1 MLGAKGRNLLLPNN
15 LKGTHRYDRKTV
27 FYPSHHLQL
36 SHHLNPYHYVLAMN
50 QHQKT
55 QVRFMLT
62 DDAISRLEYV
72 AQVTG
77 CNLSSL
83 VEKAIISSIAS
94 NPSAPTPKA
103 VIGKEYKN
111 DRNDTKD

>member
-1 MLGAKGRNLLLPNN
+1 
-15 LKGTHRYDRKTV
+15 
-27 FYPSHHLQL
+27 
-36 SHHLNPYHYVLAMN
+36 
-50 QHQKT
+50 
-55 QVRFMLT
+55 MLT

-72 AQVTG
+72 AQLTG

-94 NPSAPTPKA
+94 NPSPKIAQQAAPTTKA

-111 DRNDTKD
+111 DRNDIQ

>member
-1 MLGAKGRNLLLPNN
+1 MTSPFTPQEA
-15 LKGTHRYDRKTV
+15 
-27 FYPSHHLQL
+27 SQ
-36 SHHLNPYHYVLAMN
+36 
-50 QHQKT
+50 QKR

-72 AQVTG
+72 AQLTG

-94 NPSAPTPKA
+94 NPSPSSPSTKA

-111 DRNDTKD
+111 DRNDIQ